1 MCWKVVLGL
10 VDAMNVGAVV
20 VSANG
25 FFVIF
30 AGCAIFWVGCTSQQ
44 FGWVL
49 CMGTDRLTSEDGP
62 LGSISYQGC
71 IPSRDPTSRDE
82 MEWRILAIKPHK

>member
-44 FGWVL
+44 FGRVL

-62 LGSISYQGC
+62 LGSISYQGSIN
-71 IPSRDPTSRDE
+71 IPSRFHSKIP
-82 MEWRILAIKPHK
+82 